1 MLSCFLAI
9 LTFGVICLSAAYL
22 TYFYVGL
29 ICFVGG
35 IFDIFCFGI
44 ITLNITLNNIYS
56 LLRKHI
62 TIILQFNNIT
72 NKHHTAMMH
81 RSFGRKD

>member
-1 MLSCFLAI
+1 M
-9 LTFGVICLSAAYL
+9 

-56 LLRKHI
+56 LLRKNI

-72 NKHHTAMMH
+72 NKHHTL
-81 RSFGRKD
+81 SGSGIGVKLLLFKTQPVFKQ